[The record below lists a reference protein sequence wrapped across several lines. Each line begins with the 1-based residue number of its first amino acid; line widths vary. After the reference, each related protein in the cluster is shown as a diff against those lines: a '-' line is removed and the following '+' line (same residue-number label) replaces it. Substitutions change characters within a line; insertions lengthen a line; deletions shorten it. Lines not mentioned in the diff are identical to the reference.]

1 MQEVARGRVAGYN
14 AAGLVV
20 ESRARR
26 QGTKLDKESKVKNK
40 QNLIIAA
47 LNGKEKP
54 KNIIN
59 NDNRR

>member
-1 MQEVARGRVAGYN
+1 MQEVARGRVAGHN

-54 KNIIN
+54 NVIN
-59 NDNRR
+59 NNNRR

>member
-1 MQEVARGRVAGYN
+1 MQEVARGRVAGHN

-40 QNLIIAA
+40 QKSNYSGVERQGETKR
-47 LNGKEKP
+47 NK
-54 KNIIN
+54 
-59 NDNRR
+59 

>member
-1 MQEVARGRVAGYN
+1 MQEVARGRVAGHN

-26 QGTKLDKESKVKNK
+26 QGTKLGKESKVKNK
-40 QNLIIAA
+40 QKNLIIAA

-54 KNIIN
+54 NVMNK
-59 NDNRR
+59 

>member
-1 MQEVARGRVAGYN
+1 MQEVARGRVAGHN

-40 QNLIIAA
+40 QKI
-47 LNGKEKP
+47 
-54 KNIIN
+54 
-59 NDNRR
+59 